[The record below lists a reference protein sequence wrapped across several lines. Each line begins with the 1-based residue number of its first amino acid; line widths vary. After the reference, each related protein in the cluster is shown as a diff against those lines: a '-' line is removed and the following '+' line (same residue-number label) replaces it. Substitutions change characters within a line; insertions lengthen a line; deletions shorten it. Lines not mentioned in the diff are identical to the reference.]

1 MNIIYEADSRR
12 LMEKA
17 DKQIQR
23 AVGHAVQ
30 LTANKTGFRTATE
43 IWRGCALIVTLGHD
57 LRTATIHICPPDMAI
72 LLRRS
77 NWRNGSAYY
86 RNGDFWGSV
95 TNTKAE
101 LI

>member
-1 MNIIYEADSRR
+1 MDIIYEADSRR

-17 DKQIQR
+17 DKKIQR

-57 LRTATIHICPPDMAI
+57 LRTATIHICQPDMAI

-86 RNGDFWGSV
+86 RNGEFWGSV

>member
-57 LRTATIHICPPDMAI
+57 LR
-72 LLRRS
+72 RS

-86 RNGDFWGSV
+86 RNGEFWGSV

>member
-30 LTANKTGFRTATE
+30 LDLGGAQIRPDSEQQPKYGVD
-43 IWRGCALIVTLGHD
+43 ALL
-57 LRTATIHICPPDMAI
+57 
-72 LLRRS
+72 S
-77 NWRNGSAYY
+77 
-86 RNGDFWGSV
+86 
-95 TNTKAE
+95 
-101 LI
+101 